1 MQWLRGWCV
10 FVQLM
15 ALKERTADVV
25 QDVISKA
32 AADQQATAAR
42 LSKEHQAA
50 MQRCVCVRVGTFV
63 CRTRALVGFDRLQ
76 HFRVGWGPW
85 RLAQSYCVALAA
97 ASMLAL
103 ASRVIVSPGSPRK
116 RRRILWPSG
125 EHWRR
130 PRGR

>member
-1 MQWLRGWCV
+1 MAAWLRGRCV

-50 MQRCVCVRVGTFV
+50 MQRCVWVV
-63 CRTRALVGFDRLQ
+63 
-76 HFRVGWGPW
+76 
-85 RLAQSYCVALAA
+85 
-97 ASMLAL
+97 
-103 ASRVIVSPGSPRK
+103 
-116 RRRILWPSG
+116 
-125 EHWRR
+125 
-130 PRGR
+130 